1 MEWGGGVVYII
12 SCNYLSNCFLK
23 VFCKKKKYEKGL
35 TLTYQVKSSAN
46 FCLSNYSLLLQGNS
60 GFFLIPK
67 KHIESMTAMKTGKI
81 NNKNKEM

>member
-1 MEWGGGVVYII
+1 M
-12 SCNYLSNCFLK
+12 
-23 VFCKKKKYEKGL
+23 